1 VTRYQKSGIA
11 LIVCVALSLIQYFV
25 LLHFGIFWFIVIMI
39 LMTPVAKNLAS
50 WVLSADN
57 VSPKTNDLLSE
68 GDSTQ
73 HRTPPHSVPKK
84 KQNRNSVNFEFR
96 GKPRL

>member
-1 VTRYQKSGIA
+1 
-11 LIVCVALSLIQYFV
+11 VALSLIQYFV

-57 VSPKTNDLLSE
+57 VPPKTNDLLSE
-68 GDSTQ
+68 GDSTPTQ
-73 HRTPPHSVPKK
+73 DPTTFCTK
-84 KQNRNSVNFEFR
+84 EETE
-96 GKPRL
+96 